1 MDRLTLQQK
10 LKGIGQLNLTI
21 LTGRRCGEAIE
32 DCRREHVA
40 SGNGE
45 ATWSNIRSGLFDQG
59 VELEQAGGDF
69 SPADNSVTAN
79 FFERDLFD
87 PDDGCAE
94 RAIGGDKL
102 LCGEQVAGKDGVA

>member
-1 MDRLTLQQK
+1 MDWSSREAELE
-10 LKGIGQLNLTI
+10 GIGQLHLAI
-21 LTGRRCGEAIE
+21 LAGGGGREAIE
-32 DCRREHVA
+32 DRRRKHVA

-45 ATWSNIRSGLFDQG
+45 ATWGNIRSGLFDQG

-69 SPADNSVTAN
+69 APADNSVTAN

-94 RAIGGDKL
+94 RAIRGDKL
-102 LCGEQVAGKDGVA
+102 LRRQ